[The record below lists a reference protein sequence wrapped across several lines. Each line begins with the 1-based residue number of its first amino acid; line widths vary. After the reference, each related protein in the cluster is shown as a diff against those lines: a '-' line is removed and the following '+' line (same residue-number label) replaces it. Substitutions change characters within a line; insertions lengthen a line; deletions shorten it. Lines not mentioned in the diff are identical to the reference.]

1 MKENFVI
8 KKPVFPPTYLLVS
21 IILML
26 ALHFL
31 FPGALVIPAPWNLL
45 GLIPVGLALWIE
57 FNADGE
63 FHRAKTTVNP
73 CEESSALVTGGVFS
87 ITRNPMYLGF
97 VMIMVGIAM
106 LLGSLTP
113 YFMIV
118 VFVVLIERR
127 FIRFEEK
134 KMEQQFGQAYLE
146 YRKKVGRWI

>member
-73 CEESSALVTGGVFS
+73 YEESSALVTGGVFS